1 MPGASTLA
9 TALMVTCFLTLEYES
24 HMGNNF
30 NFRMKDEDAGEVPVA
45 FVVKSE
51 KSQATEDEIKQY
63 ISKQVNPT
71 LQSIY
76 FLLTE
81 RERNDKLCFH

>member
-1 MPGASTLA
+1 
-9 TALMVTCFLTLEYES
+9 
-24 HMGNNF
+24 MGNNF
-30 NFRMKDEDAGEVPVA
+30 NVRLKDEDAGEVPVA

-71 LQSIY
+71 LRSIY
-76 FLLTE
+76 FLLIE
-81 RERNDKLCFH
+81 RARETTSCASTSC

>member
-1 MPGASTLA
+1 
-9 TALMVTCFLTLEYES
+9 
-24 HMGNNF
+24 
-30 NFRMKDEDAGEVPVA
+30 
-45 FVVKSE
+45 VKSE

-81 RERNDKLCFH
+81 REKRQAVLPLVADKGTT